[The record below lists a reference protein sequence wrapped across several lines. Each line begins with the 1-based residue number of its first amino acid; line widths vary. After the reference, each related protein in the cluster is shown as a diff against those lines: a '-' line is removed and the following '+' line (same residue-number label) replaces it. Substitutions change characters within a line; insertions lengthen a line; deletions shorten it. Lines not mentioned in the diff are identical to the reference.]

1 MKYQGS
7 KRRLVNKI
15 IPVIESIKRP
25 EQWYVEPFVGGANVI
40 QHVSGK
46 RIGADINKYMI
57 AYLKEIQNGLTTFP
71 IIYEEQYK
79 DIRNN
84 IDKYDEWLVGYA
96 MSSYGFMGNYGTS
109 NYMTASKPEY
119 IHRAVEKMAKKEWK
133 RLQGIYFVTSDY
145 KELNIPK
152 YSFIYCDP
160 PYQSRDGY
168 RRIDAYKVNEFWDWC
183 RKKIYEEGHIILISE
198 LEAPDDFIPIINQKL
213 KYRCKAS
220 KNHPEVEEKLFMHY
234 SQVHLYEKNLLFKFE
249 K

>member
-7 KRRLVNKI
+7 KRRLVSKI
-15 IPVIESIKRP
+15 IPVIESIIRP
-25 EQWYVEPFVGGANVI
+25 EQWYVEPFVGGANII

-96 MSSYGFMGNYGTS
+96 MSSYGFMGNYGTAA
-109 NYMTASKPEY
+109 YMTADSPE
-119 IHRAVEKMAKKEWK
+119 IIKRKIEKMAKKEYK
-133 RLQGIYFVTSDY
+133 RLKGIHFVASDY
-145 KELNIPK
+145 KELDIPP

-160 PYQSRDGY
+160 PYNNRNGY
-168 RRIDAYKVNEFWDWC
+168 INNDNFKTSEFWDWC
-183 RKKIYEEGHIILISE
+183 KAKISEGHVILVSE
-198 LEAPDDFIPIINQKL
+198 LQAPYDFIQIIKQKL

-234 SQVHLYEKNLLFKFE
+234 SQVHLYEKNLLFKIE
-249 K
+249 R